1 MKNFI
6 GSKEIQYSEPLDTK
20 TFLGNKL
27 LRVTFKDSTTEDMP
41 ESIFD
46 KVKTQKATD
55 LTILQKAYNDVIVPQ
70 LIAVLLESGIRLDWI
85 ENTLSNTSASLQ
97 QSLEKA
103 SGILWGKPNYERTL
117 VDVHEVLTQ
126 QNGKART
133 DTTGTEQER
142 NESYTPTAHKA

>member
-6 GSKEIQYSEPLDTK
+6 GLKEIQYSEPLDTK
-20 TFLGNKL
+20 TFLGNKM
-27 LRVTFKDSTTEDMP
+27 LRVVFKDSTTEDMP
-41 ESIFD
+41 ESVFD

-97 QSLEKA
+97 QSLERA

-126 QNGKART
+126 HNGESTA
-133 DTTGTEQER
+133 TGTEQER